1 VKGPDSTWRPAAHI
15 QGSCASTPSLPLSAC
30 EERAGPTTWEGEVL
44 VSVRL
49 RADAKCRAVGI
60 LCDLHIA
67 QVLPTPVLLGLGLIW
82 ILIAL

>member
-1 VKGPDSTWRPAAHI
+1 
-15 QGSCASTPSLPLSAC
+15 
-30 EERAGPTTWEGEVL
+30 
-44 VSVRL
+44 
-49 RADAKCRAVGI
+49 